1 MSPPGL
7 RCETIIMLEHRSA
20 FAHSLRGS
28 SFTFLN
34 YIHKCFDLRSAVSWA
49 TPIAVTDPTIVFDSH
64 PSCQSSSRTKAAKA
78 RLMTSCLGSAPYRR
92 GLNTVQLAFCVWSHF
107 SVPRI
112 DMQYLLGFGMH
123 AHTHPH
129 THTSPWSMG
138 WSVEPGVSLK
148 TRSDN
153 RDSCKGWKPILFQSP
168 LHPSPLPPTA
178 TTHTH
183 THTVPQ
189 PQPPAKQAIVSG
201 EGLWYFICH
210 EMDTDT
216 GWPWG
221 SFSKK
226 ETATA
231 TAAAMAA
238 EHRLQ
243 THLILNLLVQ
253 FAPSTLLWT
262 INKPA
267 FSKVER

>member
-183 THTVPQ
+183 THRSTTTASSQ
-189 PQPPAKQAIVSG
+189 PNKPLFLARACGISFVMKWIRTRDD
-201 EGLWYFICH
+201 H
-210 EMDTDT
+210 EVLS
-216 GWPWG
+216 P
-221 SFSKK
+221 KK
-226 ETATA
+226 K
-231 TAAAMAA
+231 
-238 EHRLQ
+238 
-243 THLILNLLVQ
+243 LLLLLL
-253 FAPSTLLWT
+253 LLWLLST
-262 INKPA
+262 DCKLTSSLT
-267 FSKVER
+267 F